1 MPYYWSCNS
10 VGAIIHYK
18 MTPVEASSSISQVNS
33 MASEQWQSQEIQ
45 HSPTRPFLLL
55 HRLPGFNLSF
65 LPLLQTRYTVL
76 DPLADPPEPLFTA
89 HAKSARVMIC
99 LGPTPV
105 RSEDLDKY
113 PAVECIVGSSAGV
126 NHFDLAACRR
136 RGIRVTNAGDTF
148 SDDAADYAVGL
159 MIDVL
164 RRISS
169 ADCFIRSGDWP
180 VKKEYSLGCKVRD

>member
-1 MPYYWSCNS
+1 
-10 VGAIIHYK
+10 

-89 HAKSARVMIC
+89 HSKSARVMIC

-105 RSEDLDKY
+105 TSEDLDKY

-180 VKKEYSLGCKVRD
+180 VKKEYPLGCKVRD